1 MKNGKYM
8 PLLAIALGLV
18 CAGLR
23 LALFQNHTDALGL
36 LETGTLPETGIF
48 LLTGVCLVLF
58 ALAARR
64 DWEVENTKLAALGQ
78 LLGGLGIFFA
88 ALTNAGQMTGPVASL
103 WKIMGLAAGVCLVI
117 QGVCTLKKRK
127 TSFLLSLL
135 PCVFFLLH
143 LIDNYRGWSSQPQL
157 QRYLFD
163 LLASLSLAFFSYCD
177 AAQAV
182 SLGKPKTRRFSGLCA
197 VYFCLAAI
205 PGTPKF
211 TILYA
216 LCALWVLTALSFKVT
231 AD

>member
-1 MKNGKYM
+1 MKNGKYT
-8 PLLAIALGLV
+8 PLLALALGLV

-23 LALFQNHTDALGL
+23 FALFQNHTDALGL

-48 LLTGVCLVLF
+48 LLTALGLVIF

-64 DWEVENTKLAALGQ
+64 GWKTEGTKIAALGQ
-78 LLGGLGIFFA
+78 LLGGLGIFLA

-103 WKIMGLAAGVCLVI
+103 WKIMGLAAGACLMA
-117 QGVCTLKKRK
+117 QGVCAAKKRK
-127 TSFLLSLL
+127 TSFLLPLA

-157 QRYLFD
+157 ERYLFD

-177 AAQAV
+177 VAQAV
-182 SLGKPKTRRFSGLCA
+182 SLGQPKTRRFSGLCA

-205 PGTPKF
+205 PDTPKF

-216 LCALWVLTALSFKVT
+216 LCALWVLTALLSKT
-231 AD
+231 E